1 MKFIILLIFTSN
13 ILLACGNPKIE
24 KQELKKE
31 TQKELEIKTEKDN
44 LSDKGF
50 EKALE
55 IMSFF
60 KNKDY
65 DNIRNSF
72 YEPIAKKVPE
82 NILKQYTD
90 KASLLIAEY
99 GIPKKEK
106 VINQVS
112 FSKINEPQITKE
124 TNVELL
130 VYMFPMPSTER
141 NEPPL
146 RMITISFLPS
156 IGFDKIVAFNVLD
169 NSKRSTIK
177 PDFEKLINFNLNL
190 TNFKRIRIYNTNKG
204 NDKALN
210 QKISELDNEKIK
222 SLNKILNLINK
233 ANIEKTETTSDIT
246 RYKSNPETIS
256 LHLNPYEKM
265 MMMPNEITKTYFMIT
280 EILENETDE
289 KESEWIIIRQFKTLT
304 SSYLYYLNKTE
315 NKELYN
321 ELKKLKNYT
330 R

>member
-1 MKFIILLIFTSN
+1 MKYIILLIFTSN
-13 ILLACGNPKIE
+13 IVLAFGNPKIE
-24 KQELKKE
+24 KKELKTE
-31 TQKELEIKTEKDN
+31 TQKESDN

-50 EKALE
+50 KKALE
-55 IMSFF
+55 IMYFF

-65 DNIRNSF
+65 DKIRSSF

-82 NILKQYTD
+82 NILKQYTN
-90 KASLLIAEY
+90 KASLLITEY

-169 NSKRSTIK
+169 NSKRTTIK
-177 PDFEKLINFNLNL
+177 PDFEKLLSFNFNLN
-190 TNFKRIRIYNTNKG
+190 NFKQIRIYNTNKG

-210 QKISELDNEKIK
+210 QKISELDNEKVK

-233 ANIEKTETTSDIT
+233 TNIEKTETSSDIT
-246 RYKSNPETIS
+246 RYKGNPETIS

-265 MMMPNEITKTYFMIT
+265 MMPNEITETYFMIT
-280 EILENETDE
+280 EILEKESDE

-304 SSYLYYLNKTE
+304 SSYLYYLNKIE